1 MIKISDKLKNK
12 LKQIPMKPGIYKMLD
27 SKGNIIY
34 VGKSKMLNKR
44 VKTYFADNP
53 KWEKVNKMVHL
64 IDDIEYI
71 VTDTHLEAR
80 LLECS
85 LIKNIKPIFN
95 SQMKND
101 RGYVYLKLENY
112 NKYRALS
119 VVDLREE
126 NTYGPFKRRFYLN
139 EITNSLRNLYP
150 IIKSENSY
158 SFEYHIFP
166 VNMNASVFNE
176 NRSSLEEILSVNTDL
191 FIKELENK
199 MKKEASL
206 NNFEMASM
214 FKNLINNIS
223 YLKYSI
229 SKYNELINNNVLL
242 TIPVVEGNKL
252 FYISKG
258 NIIKKEIYKQISQS
272 DIEIFSEAALTTT
285 NDIDMDEKSLVD
297 FRDIIY
303 SEIISMPESMVKF
316 I

>member
-1 MIKISDKLKNK
+1 
-12 LKQIPMKPGIYKMLD
+12 
-27 SKGNIIY
+27 
-34 VGKSKMLNKR
+34 
-44 VKTYFADNP
+44 
-53 KWEKVNKMVHL
+53 
-64 IDDIEYI
+64 
-71 VTDTHLEAR
+71 
-80 LLECS
+80 
-85 LIKNIKPIFN
+85 
-95 SQMKND
+95 
-101 RGYVYLKLENY
+101 
-112 NKYRALS
+112 
-119 VVDLREE
+119 
-126 NTYGPFKRRFYLN
+126 
-139 EITNSLRNLYP
+139 
-150 IIKSENSY
+150 
-158 SFEYHIFP
+158 
-166 VNMNASVFNE
+166 MNASVFNE

-272 DIEIFSEAALTTT
+272 DIEIFSESALTTT
-285 NDIDMDEKSLVD
+285 NDTDNMNEKSLVD